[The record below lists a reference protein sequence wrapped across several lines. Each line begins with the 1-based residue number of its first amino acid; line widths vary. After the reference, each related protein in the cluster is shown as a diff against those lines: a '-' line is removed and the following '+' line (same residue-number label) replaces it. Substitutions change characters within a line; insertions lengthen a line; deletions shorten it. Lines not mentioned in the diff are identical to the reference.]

1 MIKYKIICN
10 IFRAFLSLTPSSDE
24 GKENIADTHEHSKS
38 EENITHCT
46 DTVGQH
52 VNEVVEE
59 NIVQDNSFAS
69 NIPKD
74 SSIDLMDET
83 ALKNQYMI
91 SIAQVNSEDCG
102 VPMSIFDNVCVNIKY
117 FLQSN
122 CNYNYLFKYYRVICV
137 SLILAYPTWTF

>member
-1 MIKYKIICN
+1 MQ
-10 IFRAFLSLTPSSDE
+10 SSDE
-24 GKENIADTHEHSKS
+24 EKENIADTRDCS
-38 EENITHCT
+38 ELKENITHCT
-46 DTVGQH
+46 DSVNQH
-52 VNEVVEE
+52 VNEIVGE
-59 NIVQDNSFAS
+59 NIVQDNNFAS

-74 SSIDLMDET
+74 TSIDLMDET

-102 VPMSIFDNVCVNIKY
+102 VPLSIFNNVSVKIKY

-122 CNYNYLFKYYRVICV
+122 YSYNYLSKCHRAICV